1 MKVTIIGFILSF
13 MAIFPLADFG
23 GGQSLKNWMEEYE
36 RFLIRQNAENFRREK
51 EEREQKAKTET
62 VDGRNGTAG
71 ETAPER
77 RAEGEA
83 SSPVQNTQPPAV
95 AEQAPGTME
104 NSAAGSAPEMVAEVN
119 NEQTASEEIQTESPG
134 TGSDHVDAPDQS
146 NDGGNERVAE
156 SVAADPGPGLPE
168 TGTPVA
174 AETTAA
180 AEVPAPVE
188 QVPIYAVNGA
198 VLAEDLQAYLYRR
211 FCAAGIGWFYEY
223 ALLIA
228 YQESRFNIYAVN
240 QKNMMDSGLFQFRS
254 IYWSEY
260 CGMAGLPCG
269 DIFDP
274 YLQID
279 VFTFCMA
286 RRLNQFGCSI
296 PDAISRHKQSDY
308 GQYDQE
314 YVNQVMQ
321 HMGGLCRVR

>member
-13 MAIFPLADFG
+13 MAIFPLADLG
-23 GGQSLKNWMEEYE
+23 GGQSLKNWMEQYE
-36 RFLIRQNAENFRREK
+36 RFLIRQNEENFRREK

-119 NEQTASEEIQTESPG
+119 NEQTASEEIQTEAPE
-134 TGSDHVDAPDQS
+134 TGSGDDNAPAEPEPGRSETVAQS
-146 NDGGNERVAE
+146 VP
-156 SVAADPGPGLPE
+156 ADPGPGLPE
-168 TGTPVA
+168 TGAPVA
-174 AETTAA
+174 VENTAA
-180 AEVPAPVE
+180 AEVPAPAE

-228 YQESRFNIYAVN
+228 YQESRFNIYALN
-240 QKNMMDSGLFQFRS
+240 QKNLMDSGLFQFRS
-254 IYWSEY
+254 IYWAEY
-260 CGMAGLPCG
+260 CSMAGLPCG

-321 HMGGLCRVR
+321 HQGGLCRVR